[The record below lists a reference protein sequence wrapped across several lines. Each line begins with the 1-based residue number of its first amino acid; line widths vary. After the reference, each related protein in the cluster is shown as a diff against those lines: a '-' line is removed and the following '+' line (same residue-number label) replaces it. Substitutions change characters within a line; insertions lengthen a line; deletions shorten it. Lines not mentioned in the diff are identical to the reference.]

1 MRWTSPW
8 MWTTPSPGRVIRGIG
23 EPLVTVFGGLFQ
35 ACPATA
41 AGSSSTARTTECA
54 APSSGP

>member
-1 MRWTSPW
+1 VDG
-8 MWTTPSPGRVIRGIG
+8 PSDVDNSLTWSGDWNSADLSASVGDG
-23 EPLVTVFGGLFQ
+23 SFQ

>member
-1 MRWTSPW
+1 MDG
-8 MWTTPSPGRVIRGIG
+8 PSAVDNSLTRPGDWSRADLPASVG
-23 EPLVTVFGGLFQ
+23 EAPSQ

>member
-1 MRWTSPW
+1 MRWTGPW
-8 MWTTPSPGRVIRGIG
+8 MWTTPSPSRVIRGVG
-23 EPLVTVFGGLFQ
+23 EALVTAFEGLSQ
-35 ACPATA
+35 ACPAAA

>member
-1 MRWTSPW
+1 MDGPCDVDNSLTRSGDWNRAALPASVGDG
-8 MWTTPSPGRVIRGIG
+8 PS
-23 EPLVTVFGGLFQ
+23 Q